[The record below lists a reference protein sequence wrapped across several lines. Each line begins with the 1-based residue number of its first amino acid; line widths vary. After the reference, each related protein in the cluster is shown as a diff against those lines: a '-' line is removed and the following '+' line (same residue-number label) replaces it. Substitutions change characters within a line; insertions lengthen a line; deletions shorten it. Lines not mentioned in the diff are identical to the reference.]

1 MAHRHYILA
10 AALTLVS
17 LTASGQKYS
26 EERHDGYV
34 LVKQPGG
41 QTLGY
46 SPESGV
52 KLIVQDGYAFKDL
65 NRNGRLDVYE
75 DWRRTFEER
84 AADLASQLSIDE
96 IAGLMLYSTHQSIPG
111 NSTPGHFAVATYNGK
126 PLAESGMTSSS
137 LTDQQK
143 RFLKDDNIRHV
154 LVTSVESP
162 EVAARWSNNLQAF
175 VEGLGHGIPCN
186 NSSDPRNG
194 ASTKAEFD
202 FGNGGT
208 ISLWPSMLGL
218 AATFSPETVNEFARI
233 ASTEYRA
240 LGIST
245 GLSPQIDIATD
256 PRWFRNNGTFGEEPN
271 LVTDMARA
279 YCDGFQTSSKEKQ
292 IAGGWGYESVVAMV
306 KHWPGGGTGEGGRD
320 AHYGFGKYAVFPG
333 NNLQKSLQP
342 FVEGAFKLKDGTGMA
357 ASVLPYYTISY
368 GQSPDGEQVGNCFSR
383 YIITDLLRQQY
394 HYDGVVCTDWGVTN
408 DETSVEAFSGKCWG
422 VEGLTVAQRHYKA
435 LMAGIDQ
442 FGGNDSKAPVLE
454 AFSMGCKEHGDKTM
468 TQRFRDSAR
477 RLVLN
482 IFRLGLFENP
492 YLDPA
497 ETKAL
502 VGKSEYMEAGYKAQ
516 LKSIVMLK
524 NKGQLLPLNDKRLKV
539 YCPRLN
545 HPAQQGFFGMSTPY
559 EEDAFDRDMLSR
571 YFQPVSTPAEADFVI
586 VRVNTPDSGTGYSV
600 ADRENGGN
608 GYVPMT
614 LQYSDY
620 TATTAREKSIA
631 GGDPYEAS
639 ANRSY
644 RGKTVSTSNR
654 CDLDSVIA
662 MRRAI
667 GDKPLVVVMNMD
679 KPFVVGE
686 FEPIAD
692 AIIVTFD
699 CQNQAALDI
708 ISGKAEPSGLLPMQ
722 LPADMKTV
730 EEQYEDT
737 PRDMRPHIDTEGNVY
752 DFAFGLNWKGRI
764 NDERVKRYV
773 RS

>member
-1 MAHRHYILA
+1 MKSKNYIFAVLSLA
-10 AALTLVS
+10 S
-17 LTASGQKYS
+17 LTVCAQNYT

-34 LVKQPGG
+34 LVKQQGG

-46 SPESGV
+46 SPKSGV
-52 KLIVQDGYAFKDL
+52 NIITQDGYAFKDL
-65 NRNGRLDVYE
+65 NRNGRLDIYE

-126 PLAESGMTSSS
+126 SLAESGLVSSS

-143 RFLKDDNIRHV
+143 VFLKDDNIRHV

-162 EVAARWSNNLQAF
+162 EVAARWSNNVQAY
-175 VEGLGHGIPCN
+175 VEALGHGIPCN
-186 NSSDPRNG
+186 NSSDPRHG
-194 ASTKAEFD
+194 ASAKAEFD

-218 AATFSPETVNEFARI
+218 AATFSPATVNEFARI
-233 ASTEYRA
+233 ASKEYRA
-240 LGIST
+240 LGICT

-256 PRWFRNNGTFGEEPN
+256 PRWFRNNGTFGEEPR

-279 YCDGFQTSSKEKQ
+279 YCDGFQTSFNDKQ

-306 KHWPGGGTGEGGRD
+306 KHWPGGGAGEGGRD

-333 NNLQKSLQP
+333 GNIGKSIQP

-357 ASVLPYYTISY
+357 ASVMPYYTISY
-368 GQSPDGEQVGNCFSR
+368 GQSPSGEQVGNCFSH
-383 YIITDLLRQQY
+383 YIVTDLLRQQY

-435 LMAGIDQ
+435 LMAGVDQ
-442 FGGNDSKAPVLE
+442 FGGNDSKGPVLE
-454 AFSMGCKEHGDKTM
+454 AFAMGCKEHGTEKM

-477 RLVLN
+477 RLLLN
-482 IFRLGLFENP
+482 IFRMGLFENP
-492 YLDPA
+492 YLDID
-497 ETKAL
+497 ETKAI
-502 VGKSEYMEAGYKAQ
+502 VGNPEFMRAGYQAQ

-524 NKGQLLPLNDKRLKV
+524 NKGQLLPLKDTRLKV

-559 EEDAFDRDMLSR
+559 EEEAFDRGLLSR
-571 YFQPVSTPAEADFVI
+571 YFQPVDKPEDADFAI
-586 VRVNTPDSGTGYSV
+586 VRVNTPASGTGYSV
-600 ADRENGGN
+600 ADREQGGN

-614 LQYSDY
+614 LQYGDY
-620 TATTAREKSIA
+620 TATSARSESIA
-631 GGDPYEAS
+631 GGDPYETTT
-639 ANRSY
+639 NRTY

-654 CDLDSVIA
+654 CDLDSVLA
-662 MRRAI
+662 VRRAI

-679 KPFVVGE
+679 KPFVVSE

-692 AIIVTFD
+692 AILVTFD
-699 CQNQAALDI
+699 CQNQAVLDI
-708 ISGKAEPSGLLPMQ
+708 VSGRAEPSGLLPMQ
-722 LPADMKTV
+722 LPADMATV
-730 EEQYEDT
+730 EQQSEDT
-737 PRDMRPHIDTEGNVY
+737 PRDMQPYIDTEGNAY
-752 DFAFGLNWKGRI
+752 DFAFGLNWKGLI
-764 NDERVKRYV
+764 SDERVQRYK
-773 RS
+773 